1 MFSFN
6 DLVIGVLV
14 VIRVLEFLKYFY
26 IFYANTVKTTI
37 VFDSRVDTPVN
48 IFKNF
53 KMRLFERDAPA
64 SSESE

>member
-6 DLVIGVLV
+6 GLVIGVLV

-26 IFYANTVKTTI
+26 IFYVNTVKTTI

-48 IFKNF
+48 IFQNF
-53 KMRLFERDAPA
+53 KMRLFDVH
-64 SSESE
+64 SSSRNRT